1 VVTLVVDNGA
11 VFDGRSSWLAKSVP
25 LHGIPIKQTINAP
38 VVDKRWV
45 RTISLSYRAGRHL
58 TQYAAAFSGATVV
71 PGLV

>member
-1 VVTLVVDNGA
+1 VLTLTADNGA

-25 LHGIPIKQTINAP
+25 LHGVPIKQTISAP

-58 TQYAAAFSGATVV
+58 TRYAVAFSRATVV
-71 PGLV
+71 PGSG